1 MATRNFSLSQQNQN
15 RRRRRGSKRPN
26 HSKPDQPSVRC
37 EVTIDELGHQGDGIA
52 TLGGEKIFVP
62 FSAPGDHLSVD
73 RQGARATIVEIL
85 SPSTERRD
93 PPCVYFGKCGGC
105 ALQHVTPAFENNFK
119 RQKLQAILQRHGI
132 EDVPLLPTI
141 HVGDATRR
149 RATFTVAR
157 SKNKV
162 ILGFQARQSHEH
174 IDIASCTI
182 LVPQIVESLPKLRQL
197 MMALLKNGDV
207 GQLQVTAYENGLDL
221 DVQGL
226 EIDPFEL
233 GFERLDLLTD
243 AAANK
248 IFARLSF
255 DGQSYLE
262 PESPRLQLGAAK
274 VTPPPSSFLQASAD
288 SQTALQNLVFSE
300 IESRVKKNRRVADFF
315 SGCGT
320 FSFVLASQFV
330 VEAFDHGQAM
340 VLALKQA
347 AENTPGLQNLTVENR
362 DLYRRPLQVKDLK
375 RFDAV
380 VLDPPRAGAIDQ
392 VAQIAASSVSTVVYA
407 SCDPAT
413 FARDCETLIKGGY
426 KLISVT
432 PVDQFKYSAHL
443 ECVAILE
450 K

>member
-1 MATRNFSLSQQNQN
+1 
-15 RRRRRGSKRPN
+15 
-26 HSKPDQPSVRC
+26 
-37 EVTIDELGHQGDGIA
+37 
-52 TLGGEKIFVP
+52 
-62 FSAPGDHLSVD
+62 
-73 RQGARATIVEIL
+73 
-85 SPSTERRD
+85 
-93 PPCVYFGKCGGC
+93 
-105 ALQHVTPAFENNFK
+105 LQHVTPEFENDFK
-119 RQKLQAILQRHGI
+119 RQKLQSILQRHDI
-132 EDVPLLPTI
+132 EAIPLLPTI

-149 RATFTVAR
+149 RATFTVSR

-162 ILGFQARQSHEH
+162 SIGFQARQSHEH

-182 LVPQIVESLPKLRQL
+182 LVPQIVDSLPKLREL
-197 MMALLKNGDV
+197 MLALLKNGDT

-233 GFERLDLLTD
+233 GFERLDLLTQ

-262 PESPRLQLGAAK
+262 PESPYLQLGTAR
-274 VTPPPSSFLQASAD
+274 VTPPPSAFLQASVE
-288 SQTALQNLVFSE
+288 SQTALQNLVLSE
-300 IESRVKKNRRVADFF
+300 LESRVKKNGRVADMF

-320 FSFVLASQFV
+320 FSFVLASRFI

-347 AENTPGLQNLTVENR
+347 AENTPGLQSLTVENR
-362 DLYRRPLQVKDLK
+362 DLYRRPFQVKDLK

-392 VAQIAASSVSTVVYA
+392 VAQIAASSVPTVVYA

-426 KLISVT
+426 ELISLT

-443 ECVAILE
+443 ECVGVLV
-450 K
+450 KKV